1 MSVLLRYRGIT
12 TEIAPAPAMKAAQA
26 MPAAKSA
33 QSRPM
38 FTGSYGYSQTPKP
51 ASTPAFFSV
60 GRLAQLTKRFASHPI
75 YQTISRTN
83 AGLGDVEGAGGKELR
98 IRGYQI

>member
-1 MSVLLRYRGIT
+1 MRYRGIT
-12 TEIAPAPAMKAAQA
+12 TEIAPAPALKAAQA
-26 MPAAKSA
+26 MPAAKA
-33 QSRPM
+33 TQNRPM

-51 ASTPAFFSV
+51 AGTPAFFSL